1 MIKEETAALKGH
13 LAIRKE
19 ETNSKNAQ
27 HNHSTY
33 EDNDTSLQNPRYSHD
48 LEVID
53 PTPASSMGVIVLGG
67 TVEG

>member
-53 PTPASSMGVIVLGG
+53 PTPA
-67 TVEG
+67 